1 MELLIFGISLLT
13 GWVILFLIAVVVMRF
28 ARFFVKIWSSL
39 IVLWASSALILSTYL
54 FFCWIAGDG
63 SALWAKI
70 AAAVLAVPLLL
81 IFGVW
86 GLFRIWISGYSA
98 FDFFDELIALGRKK
112 AKETAANYDDAESR
126 RGFFSRTAFFRSA
139 VGKSHKSNRGGKDSA
154 SWSSYSFGTS
164 GWESG
169 MNKNAKSRGRR
180 SSSGDS
186 FEQNSQRRAG
196 GEDARGRQGVALE
209 MGALKAAQ
217 AYAVLGISQNATD
230 EEAKSAYL
238 QLMKFCHPDMT
249 RNLPDKQQQTAI
261 AWSQRINDAWDTVRK
276 LRGI

>member
-28 ARFFVKIWSSL
+28 AGFFVKIWSSL
-39 IVLWASSALILSTYL
+39 IVLWASAALILSTYL

-98 FDFFDELIALGRKK
+98 FDFFDELIAFGRKK
-112 AKETAANYDDAESR
+112 TKEASADPYAESR
-126 RGFFSRTAFFRSA
+126 RGFFSKTAFFRA
-139 VGKSHKSNRGGKDSA
+139 LGGKSHKNKRGANDSA

-169 MNKNAKSRGRR
+169 MNKDAKARGNRKSSNDSSEQYSKRR
-180 SSSGDS
+180 DGNGDS
-186 FEQNSQRRAG
+186 RSHQSI
-196 GEDARGRQGVALE
+196 ALE
-209 MGALKAAQ
+209 MGVLKAAQ
-217 AYAVLGISQNATD
+217 AYAVLGISQNASD
-230 EEAKSAYL
+230 EEAKNAYL